1 MVSRTVIKRI
11 SDHVAEIG
19 KTGDAQRILQ
29 TELAMLQEERNYLS
43 NSTVQKGSLDTA
55 IEGLNIS
62 LNLLEKVR
70 SPESYRDVDENHSTR
85 KRRSGG
91 LPLDEAREFF
101 KSHNSRLLNLDKA
114 ILSDEEKELI
124 DIRRAN
130 IRKAGNGVRYSAH
143 WSRRSRNQVGLD
155 GRAFGPLSPP
165 AMIQSRKGSEA
176 VKSTGPNRGS
186 QLTNLIAAGISVKSG
201 TRSLAR
207 F

>member
-11 SDHVAEIG
+11 SDHVVGIG
-19 KTGDAQRILQ
+19 KTGEARSILQ

-55 IEGLNIS
+55 IEGLTVT
-62 LNLLEKVR
+62 LDLLEKVR
-70 SPESYRDVDENHSTR
+70 SPESYRIVDEHHVTR

-130 IRKAGNGVRYSAH
+130 IRKAGKIYI
-143 WSRRSRNQVGLD
+143 GLQQQAL
-155 GRAFGPLSPP
+155 GITPP
-165 AMIQSRKGSEA
+165 R
-176 VKSTGPNRGS
+176 
-186 QLTNLIAAGISVKSG
+186 
-201 TRSLAR
+201 
-207 F
+207 